1 MGCQYAEAAQQ
12 NAEAYLADLVDDCIH
27 HFTFEGLHHNRRVM
41 EGELCVS
48 RSIENPTA
56 RLQIRQVIDTVDS
69 DNITRERSASV
80 IGQRDKKPRRL
91 THISHSSFPLHPR
104 TTFAR

>member
-1 MGCQYAEAAQQ
+1 
-12 NAEAYLADLVDDCIH
+12 
-27 HFTFEGLHHNRRVM
+27 M

-69 DNITRERSASV
+69 DNITGDR
-80 IGQRDKKPRRL
+80 
-91 THISHSSFPLHPR
+91 
-104 TTFAR
+104 